1 MKHIRA
7 VTVHLND
14 TLWDNRPVLMPAE
27 HALYACLGRHY
38 PRVKA
43 RYTLEAMRSL
53 RQDLLRQDPE
63 LREWEAHP
71 PPRWLDCRA
80 RNGGTLPHGQEDPNR
95 GTAAR

>member
-7 VTVHLND
+7 VTVDLNN
-14 TLWDNRPVLMPAE
+14 TPWDNRPGLMAAE
-27 HALYACLGRHY
+27 QALYAWLGRHY

-43 RYTLEAMRSL
+43 RSALDGTRSL

-95 GTAAR
+95 GRAPR